1 MKVIG
6 FAVWSDAGKTHL
18 LRLLLPSLF
27 ARGFTV
33 STIKH
38 AHHTFDVDVPG
49 KDSFKL
55 RQAGAKQ
62 VLVSSGKRFAL
73 MHEYKQE
80 QEWGLPDLLRQ
91 LSPVDFVLIE
101 GFKRWNHPKIEVH
114 RQESGKEFLFPQDP
128 NIVAI
133 LSDQLSKKLP
143 IPQIDPDDVETVCEY
158 VMKHAIELKQ
168 LLPLLHERK

>member
-6 FAVWSDAGKTHL
+6 FAGWSDSGKTHL

-80 QEWGLPDLLRQ
+80 EEWGLPDLLRQ

-114 RQESGKEFLFPQDP
+114 RHETGKDFLFPKDP
-128 NIVAI
+128 NVVAI
-133 LSDQLSKKLP
+133 LSDQMTKKLP